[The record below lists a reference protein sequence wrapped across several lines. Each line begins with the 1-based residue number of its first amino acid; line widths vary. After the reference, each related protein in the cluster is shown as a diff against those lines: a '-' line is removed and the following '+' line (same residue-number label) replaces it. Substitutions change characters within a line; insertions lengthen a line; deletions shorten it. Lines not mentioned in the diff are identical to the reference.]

1 MCGSFKIHSGM
12 GIFQRV
18 ASYELREEEQK
29 VVTVEEGEGGIYP
42 FRVRAALTPKFSY
55 AGGYSRCYP

>member
-1 MCGSFKIHSGM
+1 M

-42 FRVRAALTPKFSY
+42 FRVRAALTPPKFSY

>member
-1 MCGSFKIHSGM
+1 M

-29 VVTVEEGEGGIYP
+29 VVTVEEGEGVISP
-42 FRVRAALTPKFSY
+42 FRVRAALTPPKFSY